1 MLIPVLGRAGSGKTT
16 FVLERLLQAAKKG
29 RVLLLVPEQFSF
41 ESERTLLETLGP
53 RLAGRIRVL
62 SFPRLAE
69 TVFREVGGLAG
80 RQSLRGRMRAATHTP
95 SGR

>member
-41 ESERTLLETLGP
+41 EMEKQVYEQMCIRDRSRP
-53 RLAGRIRVL
+53 AG
-62 SFPRLAE
+62 
-69 TVFREVGGLAG
+69 GGFGGCG
-80 RQSLRGRMRAATHTP
+80 RFYPQGKR
-95 SGR
+95 